1 MYQQCAQRVGYAIG
15 VAQGKSSVQRVKV
28 LVKTFEVLEAL
39 HAGSREGVRLSK
51 VSETV
56 KLPRPTVFRILRT
69 LESMGYVIFD
79 GALESYRIAQRLTD
93 LGQPNTNIAFTQL
106 ARPAMMRLLAEFE
119 QTVNLATVEN
129 NRIVQ
134 KDLIEGLRSV
144 RMQVTPGIVISA
156 SRTAL
161 GKSILSY
168 WPAEQVE
175 ELLWEPRGGRWRT
188 ESKSGMERLRRNF
201 EEIRRLGYAIDDEEF
216 EKGLRCVGA
225 PVFDKSGLP
234 VGAISVSGSASTLTD
249 NILPRIGRRVRAEC
263 DAISY
268 TLGYSPEVSV
278 SSRTEGKVVSLG

>member
-1 MYQQCAQRVGYAIG
+1 MAKV
-15 VAQGKSSVQRVKV
+15 KSTVQRVKV
-28 LVKTFEVLEAL
+28 LVKAFEVLEAL
-39 HAGSREGVRLSK
+39 HAGSRDGVRLSK
-51 VSETV
+51 VSEAV
-56 KLPRPTVFRILRT
+56 GLPRPTVFRILRT

-93 LGQPNTNIAFTQL
+93 LGQPNTNIVFTQL

-168 WPAEQVE
+168 LPADQIES
-175 ELLWEPRGGRWRT
+175 LLWEPRAGRWRA
-188 ESKSGMERLRRNF
+188 ESKAGMERLQRDLA
-201 EEIRRLGYAIDDEEF
+201 EIRRQGYAVDDEEF

-225 PVFDKSGLP
+225 PVFDKTGAP
-234 VGAISVSGSASTLTD
+234 VGAISVSGSTSTLTD
-249 NILPRIGRRVRAEC
+249 NMLPRIGRRVRAEC

-268 TLGYSPEVSV
+268 TLGFVPEASA
-278 SSRTEGKVVSLG
+278 SERTTGKVVSLA